1 VAEHR
6 IRLRGA
12 WDCQNSASSTE
23 PPERITLPIR
33 WDPRNPRRLRLSRR
47 FGCPP
52 ADFRCERLLLELDQA
67 RGIHSL
73 CLNGTALAAVSPAKS
88 YYLIA
93 LPEIEE
99 RNILV
104 LEIETGAACE
114 GTTESDPDWGRIAI
128 LVRPIEE
135 GTDG

>member
-1 VAEHR
+1 MAEHR

-12 WDCQNSASSTE
+12 WECRPGSCSTE
-23 PPERITLPIR
+23 PPERINLPIR

-47 FGCPP
+47 FGRPP
-52 ADFRCERLLLELDQA
+52 ADFRREHLLLELDQA

-73 CLNGTALAAVSPAKS
+73 CLNGTTLPAISPAKS
-88 YYLIA
+88 YYLIP

-104 LEIETGAACE
+104 LEIETGEAWQGVGE
-114 GTTESDPDWGRIAI
+114 RDSDWGHIAI

-135 GTDG
+135 GFEE